1 MLLFAYSCVVWLVV
15 EFISNNPKP
24 SNCKPLSSFVTL
36 EAICPK
42 NLKKTLLAMGE
53 KDQVYST

>member
-1 MLLFAYSCVVWLVV
+1 MVK
-15 EFISNNPKP
+15 FINNNPKP
-24 SNCKPLSSFVTL
+24 SNYKPLSSFVML
-36 EAICPK
+36 EATCPK

>member
-1 MLLFAYSCVVWLVV
+1 MVK
-15 EFISNNPKP
+15 FISNNPKP
-24 SNCKPLSSFVTL
+24 SNCKPLSSFVPL
-36 EAICPK
+36 EATCPK